1 MANYD
6 INEELDSIKNDV
18 SKCIRNFGDCSA
30 SDSSN
35 NNATDGD
42 PLKDATYNSTTK
54 ELELTLDSGKKV
66 KADLSDLNKDIKLN
80 SGTYNKSTNKLNLK
94 LSDNS
99 TIEIDLSEL
108 AKDIKLSSGSYDKST
123 KKLNLKLSDNNTVGV
138 DLSEL
143 AKDVKLSSG
152 AYDSATKKLN
162 LKLSD
167 NNTIGVDLSDLA
179 KDTSLTYKKID
190 STTDGCN
197 PNSFVILSAMTDN
210 VKLYLPTSPKDGD
223 RVIAKVE
230 GNIYNIEIDGNSHA
244 IDNGSSTSS
253 KIEMFT
259 NSSALEFTF
268 IGAKDAWSITGSYLY
283 EKVRKLHRVVD
294 PFGIIQNGGRAN
306 LFSTNYARRKGSGS
320 TSFRQRFMPENNI
333 YDIIRG
339 GCGID
344 GNSYGCGTY
353 FNVSHNGIDLAF
365 KSFAFSFWI
374 NASEDI
380 GYFIGNSIANSNNV
394 TLKIGFKNAN
404 TFHVGFQGNDV
415 DFTLPTGVIRDDIKH
430 KWTHFVVSYDNNNK
444 KTMLLV
450 NGAKIGEKTMVGGD
464 FQSKFDRLL
473 GNSDGYSG
481 FSLISNL
488 RVLVDA
494 GNKYDHIITEERAY
508 MLYTKEKP
516 FLIED

>member
-42 PLKDATYNSTTK
+42 HLKDATYNSATK

-108 AKDIKLSSGSYDKST
+108 AKDVKLSSGSYDKST
-123 KKLNLKLSDNNTVGV
+123 KKLNLKLSDNNT
-138 DLSEL
+138 
-143 AKDVKLSSG
+143 
-152 AYDSATKKLN
+152 
-162 LKLSD
+162 
-167 NNTIGVDLSDLA
+167 IGVDLSDLS
-179 KDTSLTYKKID
+179 KPLTYKKID
-190 STTDGCN
+190 STTGGCN
-197 PNSFVILSAMTDN
+197 PNSFVILSAMTGN

-223 RVIAKVE
+223 IVITKVE
-230 GNIYNIEIDGNSHA
+230 GNIHNIEIVGNGYA
-244 IDNGSSTSS
+244 IDTGSSTSS

-268 IGAKDAWSITGSYLY
+268 IGAKNAWNITGSYLY
-283 EKVRKLHRVVD
+283 EKVRKLHRIVD
-294 PFGIIQNGGRAN
+294 PFGIIQNGGSAN
-306 LFSTNYARRKGSGS
+306 LFSDDYNRRKGSGS
-320 TSFRQRFMPENNI
+320 ASFRQRLDPE
-333 YDIIRG
+333 YDPYGATINSIISG

-344 GNSYGCGTY
+344 GNSYGCGT
-353 FNVSHNGIDLAF
+353 FLNITDNGIDLAF
-365 KSFAFSFWI
+365 KSFAFSFWM
-374 NASEDI
+374 NVSEDI
-380 GYFIGNSIANSNNV
+380 GYFIGNSVADSNNA
-394 TLKIGFKNAN
+394 TLKIGFKDAN

-415 DFTLPTGVIRDDIKH
+415 DFALPSGAKRDDIKH

-464 FQSKFDRLL
+464 FQSNFDRLL

-481 FSLISNL
+481 FLLISNL
-488 RVLVDA
+488 RVFVDA